1 MQGLTTGGAAIGGL
15 LAGYAA
21 DYVGRKAALL
31 VSAVLSM
38 IGWLLL
44 MSANFWT
51 HGGDPVGFIL
61 TLLIGRFFTG
71 GALGWGMLCTPVSQ
85 YMLHV
90 HVLIMCMIYCS
101 L

>member
-1 MQGLTTGGAAIGGL
+1 MQGLTTVGAAIGGF

-21 DYVGRKAALL
+21 DYLGRKSALL
-31 VSAVLSM
+31 VSAVLGM

-51 HGGDPVGFIL
+51 PGGDPHGFVS

-85 YMLHV
+85 GFFMIMHYDAMMLW
-90 HVLIMCMIYCS
+90 YC
-101 L
+101 